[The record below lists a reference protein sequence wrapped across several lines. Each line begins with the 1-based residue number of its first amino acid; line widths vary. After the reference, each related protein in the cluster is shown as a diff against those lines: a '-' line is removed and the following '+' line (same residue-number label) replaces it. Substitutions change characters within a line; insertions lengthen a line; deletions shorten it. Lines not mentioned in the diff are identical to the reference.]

1 VLRRFVI
8 ASLLVFVLGCGS
20 SEPAAQGEVTP
31 VMSIARAEL
40 TEDAEPKKVP
50 PVKKALASADVLAK
64 TGDLDPGDLAIIF
77 MNNVD
82 GEIEPCG

>member
-20 SEPAAQGEVTP
+20 SEPAAQNEVTP
-31 VMSIARAEL
+31 AVSIARAEL
-40 TEDAEPKKVP
+40 TEEAEPKKVP
-50 PVKKALASADVLAK
+50 PVKKALASADVLVK
-64 TGDLDPGDLAIIF
+64 TGDLEPGDFAIIF
-77 MNNVD
+77 TNNVD